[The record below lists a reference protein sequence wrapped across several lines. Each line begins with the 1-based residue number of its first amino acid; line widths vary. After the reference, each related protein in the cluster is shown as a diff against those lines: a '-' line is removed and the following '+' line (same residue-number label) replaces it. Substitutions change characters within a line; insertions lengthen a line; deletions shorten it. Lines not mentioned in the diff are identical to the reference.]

1 MMDFVFLGQICWV
14 VKDTICSL
22 IQDDIRHTKLLNRL
36 QSFGIEQYEHILNVS
51 ESVFNLVGLN
61 ESPFEDII
69 VRGYF
74 DLINVYQES
83 NDTPIDQFTESLY
96 AYLMSFSLRKALDEE
111 LDED

>member
-14 VKDTICSL
+14 MKNTICSL

-36 QSFGIEQYEHILNVS
+36 QSIGFEQHEHVLNVS
-51 ESVFNLVGLN
+51 ESVFKLVGLN

-74 DLINVYQES
+74 DLIKTYQEAARS
-83 NDTPIDQFTESLY
+83 PKPNLSLEQFTECLY
-96 AYLMSFSLRKALDEE
+96 AYLMSFSVGKESA
-111 LDED
+111 